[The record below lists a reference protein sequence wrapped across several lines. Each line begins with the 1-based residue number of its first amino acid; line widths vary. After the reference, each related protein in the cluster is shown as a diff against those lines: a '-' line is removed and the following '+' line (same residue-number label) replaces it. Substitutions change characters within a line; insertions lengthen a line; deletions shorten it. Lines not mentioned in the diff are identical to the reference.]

1 MTQEQFDQKLAL
13 YTDEYCSNVLAKADG
28 NNKLELKIA
37 DAMKI
42 ALILLE
48 ASTNK
53 EDMTNWHVY
62 AEKYL
67 LGMNEETKEK

>member
-1 MTQEQFDQKLAL
+1 MTREQFDQKLVL
-13 YTDEYCSNVLAKADG
+13 CTDEYCSNILAKADG
-28 NNKLELKIA
+28 NNELELKITY
-37 DAMKI
+37 AMRV

-67 LGMNEETKEK
+67 LGMNEENKEK